1 MKLDRAKLA
10 LSISVASIAIP
21 REAHAHGPLAGE
33 RDETQAMS
41 DELVVED
48 GGVDLDLDEVDRDG
62 GDFGDHDA
70 AEGVGHGYVGVAK
83 LELGVVVFEL
93 ADLHL
98 WESLVSGTSVHV

>member
-48 GGVDLDLDEVDRDG
+48 GGVDLDLDEVDR
-62 GDFGDHDA
+62 
-70 AEGVGHGYVGVAK
+70 EV
-83 LELGVVVFEL
+83 
-93 ADLHL
+93 
-98 WESLVSGTSVHV
+98 GTSEIMTRRRALAMDTSVSRSSNLA